1 MKMTADDKQINNNG
15 DFKNM
20 QSRKIVEDR
29 LSSSEDQQFKPP
41 KKESS
46 KNRD

>member
-29 LSSSEDQQFKPP
+29 LSSSED
-41 KKESS
+41 
-46 KNRD
+46 